1 MFKIKENKK
10 VVNKTKNI
18 TKLYL
23 DLFSEQLESKDLVIL
38 NKYVNLNKYIKI
50 YRIFFLIRNKI
61 LKDTFLR
68 KIGQLLYI

>member
-61 LKDTFLR
+61 LTDTFLR